1 MIKSIV
7 KLLKALGANT
17 NPGEVAHAI
26 ACGMLLGL
34 MPKNNV
40 LWYLVMVFILF
51 LRINK
56 AAYALM
62 MLAGALLAPLF
73 DNLFDAVG
81 YWFLTQPALAPTFGA
96 LLDIPFV
103 AFTKFNN
110 TIVMGSLLIGIVVY
124 VPLYFVVRGLIALW
138 RRFIVPFLRRS
149 FVGKLVMKLPLISK
163 IAALAEGDN

>member
-17 NPGEVAHAI
+17 NPGEVAHAM
-26 ACGMLLGL
+26 ACGVLLGL

-40 LWYLVMVFILF
+40 MWYLVLVFILF

-56 AAYALM
+56 AAYAL
-62 MLAGALLAPLF
+62 LLLLGALVAPSFDFLF
-73 DNLFDAVG
+73 DEVG
-81 YWFLTQPALAPTFGA
+81 YWFLTQPSLAPAFGT

-110 TIVMGSLLIGIVVY
+110 TIVMGALLIGLVAYIPVY
-124 VPLYFVVRGLIALW
+124 AIARALIALW
-138 RRFIVPFLRRS
+138 RRLIVPVMRRS

-163 IAALAEGDN
+163 IAGLVGGNN